1 MRRKTLAAA
10 QAAATIVLLLLLF
23 RGFDWGAFRALYL
36 RLPLWFYAGSLA
48 AIVTGPVLYAWR
60 WRVLLV
66 CGGIHLPFAHV
77 LQQYLVGIFVNN
89 FLPSTIGGDAAKAFY
104 VGRQHGYTA
113 VTTSLI
119 LDRVLGVG
127 LLSLLAAAALW
138 AERHA
143 DPAYVTVRL
152 VLSGIA
158 GSFVVAMAVALA
170 GAGSLRRRLERAGG
184 RTAGLAPHLQRFS
197 ADLARAVRSPAVW
210 LQSAATIAAYFV
222 LMTFVYQG
230 FIALQSGQAP
240 GFVAVMMAV
249 ASAAVLTNI
258 PITVNGLGLREQ
270 LHVLLLTPLGVPK
283 EAAVAISLLLF
294 GHVLLVSVAGGLV
307 WWRLSRGPARVVEA

>member
-1 MRRKTLAAA
+1 MKRKALAAA
-10 QAAATIVLLLLLF
+10 QAAVTIVLLILLF
-23 RGFDWGAFRALYL
+23 SGFDWGAFRALYL
-36 RLPLWFYAGSLA
+36 RLPLWFYAASLA

-60 WRVLLV
+60 WRVLLAS
-66 CGGIHLPFAHV
+66 GGIHLPFAHV

-104 VGRQHGYTA
+104 VGRHHGYGA

-119 LDRVLGVG
+119 LDRLLGVG
-127 LLSLLAAAALW
+127 LLSLLATAALW

-143 DPAYVTVRL
+143 DPTYVTVRL
-152 VLSGIA
+152 ILTGIA
-158 GSFVVAMAVALA
+158 GVFVLALAVALA
-170 GAGSLRRRLERAGG
+170 GTRLLQRRVDRAGG
-184 RTAGLAPHLQRFS
+184 RTASLAPHLQRFA
-197 ADLARAVRSPAVW
+197 ADMARAVRSPAVW
-210 LQSAATIAAYFV
+210 LQSAATVAAYFV
-222 LMTFVYQG
+222 LMTLVYQG
-230 FIALQSGQAP
+230 FIALQSGQQP
-240 GFVAVMMAV
+240 GFTAVMMAV

-307 WWRLSRGPARVVEA
+307 WWRLSRESARTVEA